1 MNNEELNKAVKE
13 YVDARLDK
21 DYEPYGEHRQKQ
33 LSKFNAYDLE
43 EAIEYGAKWQKEQD
57 ERIYRDFFDARNQGD
72 ASFLDLLAYK
82 EGHRDG
88 MKERREQMMKEAV
101 EGIVYQPCDHYF
113 PQVCSGLPFGMEA
126 KHGDKV
132 KLIIIKE
139 D

>member
-1 MNNEELNKAVKE
+1 MNIIETIKAEVERLKEKYTNMMPSIQKCSVCDEL
-13 YVDARLDK
+13 L
-21 DYEPYGEHRQKQ
+21 
-33 LSKFNAYDLE
+33 
-43 EAIEYGAKWQKEQD
+43 
-57 ERIYRDFFDARNQGD
+57 
-72 ASFLDLLAYK
+72 SFLDILK
-82 EGHRDG
+82 EQLVCDGLEEEIERYLHSLGVGYGGWVDG
-88 MKERREQMMKEAV
+88 MEDDDLRGIARHFAQWQKEQMMKEAV